1 MERGDDVTTCP
12 MVSAEGKPHP
22 CVFIFPLKKVS
33 KKMVEAVPHGWLPL
47 ANKSGYMDESCFLK
61 LLKHLR
67 KQITLPPHTS
77 HATQPLDRADYAAL
91 KRYINECYDEFIRD
105 HPGQPITI

>member
-12 MVSAEGKPHP
+12 MVSAEGKLHP

-67 KQITLPPHTS
+67 KQITCSPEDSKRVVFLLTV
-77 HATQPLDRADYAAL
+77 TAL
-91 KRYINECYDEFIRD
+91 TLAILLQFIAKNKK
-105 HPGQPITI
+105 